1 MSSTTRIFAAPFWL
15 STVFLEV
22 AGHRLDELEHVDRL
36 GDVPVEP
43 GLEEVFTIAGH
54 GLRGQRDHRDRL
66 RSLIRLDSSECLDPV
81 DPGKLDVHED
91 EVGDVLRGQFDRLL
105 AARRLERLVS
115 LRLEDVAEELHV
127 LLIVL
132 HDENPPAAHC
142 ADPAGSVNVNVEPRP
157 GSDST
162 QMRPPC
168 SSTRLLDRASPRPV
182 PSGRSPFLSRAC
194 WNSSKIRS

>member
-1 MSSTTRIFAAPFWL
+1 MSSTRIFAAPFWL

-54 GLRGQRDHRDRL
+54 GLCGQRDHRDRL

-81 DPGKLDVHED
+81 DPGKLDVHEY

-105 AARRLERLVS
+105 AASRLARLVS

-127 LLIVL
+127 LLVVL
-132 HDENPPAAHC
+132 HDEDALATHET
-142 ADPAGSVNVNVEPRP
+142 DPRGIVKVKVEPLP

-168 SSTRLLDRASPRPV
+168 TSTR
-182 PSGRSPFLSRAC
+182 
-194 WNSSKIRS
+194 